1 MLDECSDKEEAALV
15 LRLSQSFADSAKA
28 QDMLRKLMETKV
40 PKVWESLS
48 DLIKKPRGNKDVE
61 KVLDDLLKRLGPKNL
76 LIDFV
81 RQLVSR
87 ISDNFFGFDFVKMV
101 LQAVAKDED
110 EVNNDML
117 EQIVS
122 YSSKLNLC
130 AEIGCST

>member
-40 PKVWESLS
+40 PKVW
-48 DLIKKPRGNKDVE
+48 DVE